1 MTSKEYREKVEL
13 ANNANTA
20 YYDKDDPIM
29 SDCEYDSIMRE
40 LKAYET
46 EHPDQIAKQS
56 PTQRVGGSP
65 GKSTFAKVEHVV
77 PMLSLQ
83 DVFSAQ
89 EVEEFL
95 DRFSDEEFSVEE
107 KIDGLSV
114 SVTYRN
120 GSLVRA
126 ETRGDGYIGEDITR
140 NALYITGIPN
150 KLTDCEI
157 KKNIAELEVR
167 CEVYLPIRRFEEI
180 NEELENAGKKLFAN
194 PRNAAAG
201 LLRTKDVEVV
211 KSAGLHAFAFNVQRI
226 IYKDAQIQP
235 PMDMTCHSNM
245 LYALDNLGFQ
255 TVRRATMPGGDVMK
269 WINNIGAYK
278 SELPYWIDGAVVKVD
293 SIPKREEAGTT
304 NKYPRWAIA
313 FKYPPEEKET
323 VIKDIILQTGR
334 TGRITPVAVLE
345 AVFLGGTKVERAT
358 LHNPGIVEKL
368 GVNIHDKVLVRK
380 AAEIIPEVVRVTEK
394 RSAFIYN
401 VLAHV
406 CPSCGHDLVPSSSEN
421 TEKGAYCINPSCPAQ
436 LARRFE
442 FWASRD
448 CMDIRGLGPAQIEK
462 FIALGWL
469 KEIPDIYRLYKH
481 KEELVQLE
489 GFGPTAAE
497 NLFSAIR
504 KSTNRDIDRLIKALG
519 IPGVGRHIGKKLA
532 KVCKTIFQLEEM
544 TENQLEQIEGIGPLT
559 AYAIYEYFHTRK
571 DGKEDYEATRMLRT
585 LWSLGVNMRSK
596 SYEESRQGN
605 VFLQG
610 KTFVITGTLPSMKR
624 EEAIELI
631 ERNGGVVSG
640 SVSRKTDYLLA
651 GENAGSKLTKA
662 QSLGITVIDENK
674 LIKMTQIRY
683 KK

>member
-29 SDCEYDSIMRE
+29 SDYEYDSIMRE

-65 GKSTFAKVEHVV
+65 GKSAFASVKHVV

-83 DVFSAQ
+83 DVFSEQ
-89 EVEEFL
+89 EVGEFL
-95 DRFSDEEFSVEE
+95 SRFPDKEFSVEE

-120 GSLVRA
+120 GSLARA
-126 ETRGDGYIGEDITR
+126 ETRGDGYVGEDITR
-140 NALYITGIPN
+140 NVVHINGIPTV
-150 KLTDCEI
+150 LTKNDC
-157 KKNIAELEVR
+157 NPAIAELEVR
-167 CEVYLPIRRFEEI
+167 CEVYLPVKQFELI
-180 NEELENAGKKLFAN
+180 NEELESAGKKLFAN

-201 LLRTKDVEVV
+201 LLRTKDPEVV
-211 KSAGLHAFAFNVQRI
+211 KNAGLCAFAFNVQRI
-226 IYKDAQIQP
+226 RYQQESV
-235 PMDMTCHSNM
+235 TVSSNTGTHASHMAM
-245 LYALDNLGFQ
+245 LALLGFKPVYFTIVPGD
-255 TVRRATMPGGDVMK
+255 TVMEQVK
-269 WINNIGAYK
+269 QIGANRNK
-278 SELPYWIDGAVVKVD
+278 LPYWIDGAVIKVND
-293 SIPKREEAGTT
+293 LSTRENVGET

-313 FKYPPEEKET
+313 YKYPPEEKET

-345 AVFLGGTKVERAT
+345 PVFLGGTKVERAT

-497 NLFSAIR
+497 NLFSTIR

-559 AYAIYEYFHTRK
+559 ANAIYEYFHTRK

-640 SVSRKTDYLLA
+640 SVSKKTNYLLA
-651 GENAGSKLTKA
+651 GENAGSKLSKA
-662 QSLGITVIDENK
+662 QSLGITIIDEK
-674 LIKMTQIRY
+674 EFKKMI
-683 KK
+683 